1 MRSDSIAI
9 IPENGYNP
17 EQKTSN
23 KAQLWLKYISFSQKI
38 FIEHSKNKGEI
49 RLENYF
55 GDGYHKDV
63 YDKTTKGIL
72 DEKVAELCSKLQ
84 DVEDVKKYSLE
95 MQMWW
100 RDHQKADKA
109 RIKRIAQSKKEAKD
123 KEELLSKLSPY

>member
-1 MRSDSIAI
+1 MPCNSDYLEA
-9 IPENGYNP
+9 NGM
-17 EQKTSN
+17 E
-23 KAQLWLKYISFSQKI
+23 
-38 FIEHSKNKGEI
+38 IEHSKVLALLKELKTGK
-49 RLENYF
+49 LPSFF

-63 YDKTTKGIL
+63 YNKTTKGIL

-123 KEELLSKLSPY
+123 KEELLSKLSPYEKKLLGIKS

>member
-1 MRSDSIAI
+1 MPCNSDYLEA
-9 IPENGYNP
+9 NGM
-17 EQKTSN
+17 E
-23 KAQLWLKYISFSQKI
+23 
-38 FIEHSKNKGEI
+38 IEHSKVLALLKELKTGK
-49 RLENYF
+49 LPSFF

-63 YDKTTKGIL
+63 YNKTTKGIL

-123 KEELLSKLSPY
+123 KEELLLKLSPYEKKLLGIKN

>member
-1 MRSDSIAI
+1 MSCNSDYLEA
-9 IPENGYNP
+9 NGM
-17 EQKTSN
+17 E
-23 KAQLWLKYISFSQKI
+23 
-38 FIEHSKNKGEI
+38 IEHSKVLALLKELKTGK
-49 RLENYF
+49 LPSFF

-63 YDKTTKGIL
+63 YNKTTKGIL

-84 DVEDVKKYSLE
+84 DVEDIKKYSLE

-123 KEELLSKLSPY
+123 KEELLLKLSPYEKKLLGIKS

>member
-1 MRSDSIAI
+1 MPCNSDYLEA
-9 IPENGYNP
+9 NGM
-17 EQKTSN
+17 E
-23 KAQLWLKYISFSQKI
+23 
-38 FIEHSKNKGEI
+38 IEHSKVLALLKELKTGK
-49 RLENYF
+49 LPSFF

-63 YDKTTKGIL
+63 YNKTTKGIL

-109 RIKRIAQSKKEAKD
+109 RIKRIARSKKEAKD
-123 KEELLSKLSPY
+123 KEELLSKLSPYEKKLLGIKS

>member
-1 MRSDSIAI
+1 MPCNSDYLEA
-9 IPENGYNP
+9 NGM
-17 EQKTSN
+17 E
-23 KAQLWLKYISFSQKI
+23 
-38 FIEHSKNKGEI
+38 IEHSKVLALLKELKTGK
-49 RLENYF
+49 LPSFF

-63 YDKTTKGIL
+63 YNKTTKGIL

-109 RIKRIAQSKKEAKD
+109 RIKRISQSKKEAKD
-123 KEELLSKLSPY
+123 KEELLLKLSPYEKKLLGIKN

>member
-1 MRSDSIAI
+1 MPCNSDYLEA
-9 IPENGYNP
+9 NGM
-17 EQKTSN
+17 E
-23 KAQLWLKYISFSQKI
+23 
-38 FIEHSKNKGEI
+38 IEHSKVLALLKELKTGK
-49 RLENYF
+49 LPSFF

-63 YDKTTKGIL
+63 YNKTTKGIL

-84 DVEDVKKYSLE
+84 DVEDIKKYSLE

-123 KEELLSKLSPY
+123 KEELLLKLSPYEKKLLGIKS

>member
-1 MRSDSIAI
+1 MPCNSDYLEA
-9 IPENGYNP
+9 NGM
-17 EQKTSN
+17 E
-23 KAQLWLKYISFSQKI
+23 
-38 FIEHSKNKGEI
+38 IEHSKVLALLRELKTGK
-49 RLENYF
+49 LPSFF

-63 YDKTTKGIL
+63 YNKTTKGIL

-123 KEELLSKLSPY
+123 KEELLSKLSPYEKKLLGIKS